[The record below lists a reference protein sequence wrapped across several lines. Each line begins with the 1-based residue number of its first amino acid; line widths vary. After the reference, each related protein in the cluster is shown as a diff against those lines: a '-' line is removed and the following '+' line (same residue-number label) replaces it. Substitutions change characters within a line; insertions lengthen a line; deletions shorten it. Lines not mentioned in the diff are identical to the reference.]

1 MDLTIFVKKKYV
13 WLSLLSLVGQI
24 ILISTASAILLY
36 ADVSLEATIILVVLL
51 VGLIYVLSVTILRL
65 INLAKVTGLYG
76 KS

>member
-1 MDLTIFVKKKYV
+1 MDLTIFVKKKHV

-24 ILISTASAILLY
+24 ILISVASAILLY
-36 ADVSLEATIILVVLL
+36 GDVSLEVTIILIVVL